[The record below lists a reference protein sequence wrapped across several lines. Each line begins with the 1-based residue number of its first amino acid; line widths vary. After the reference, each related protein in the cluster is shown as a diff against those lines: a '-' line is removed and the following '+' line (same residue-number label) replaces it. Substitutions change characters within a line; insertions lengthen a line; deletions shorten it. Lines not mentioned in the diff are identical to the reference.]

1 MPSHVEKQIQ
11 LPVCAEKYF
20 SQSVAASVFL
30 NRAASASGAVL
41 LGRAYELHDAVDPR
55 VAKVMAGTVS
65 IDMHNHVYPAGTEPR
80 PQHGPEVLIVEELKR
95 SGLTAVCASYVLDFA
110 LTLRQPNKTYF
121 LPVAGIGK
129 LFLSVLA

>member
-30 NRAASASGAVL
+30 NRAASASGPVL

-65 IDMHNHVYPAGTEPR
+65 IDMHNHVYPAGTER
-80 PQHGPEVLIVEELKR
+80 PQHGLELLIVEELKR
-95 SGLTAVCASYVLDFA
+95 SGLTALCASYVLDFA